1 MAETPASSGARS
13 ARGDVD
19 TEHGAAC
26 AGFEGAS
33 VRGAPGGMVGDP
45 RSSEA
50 LWTLVNFTDDRYY
63 PADALL
69 RHEAMAALLRIA
81 LATHRPPPG
90 PKKTMV
96 LSPPRPATTG

>member
-1 MAETPASSGARS
+1 
-13 ARGDVD
+13 
-19 TEHGAAC
+19 
-26 AGFEGAS
+26 
-33 VRGAPGGMVGDP
+33 MVGDP

-69 RHEAMAALLRIA
+69 RHEAMAALVLRIA
-81 LATHRPPPG
+81 LATHRPPPR

-96 LSPPRPATTG
+96 LWPQRSATAG